1 MSDGIIIIGAGG
13 FGRESVDVVQAI
25 GRSVQGVLDDNP
37 SELNLQRLDAQ
48 RVPYLGTVDS
58 WLAGGHAPTHYLVGI
73 GRGSIREFL
82 SRRMDEA
89 GHRAATAVH
98 PSATV
103 GSNSTVGE
111 GSIICAGTRITTNVN
126 VGRHVHL
133 NPNVTIGHDSTL
145 QDFVSV
151 NPAGNISG
159 DCVISTRSLIGVN
172 AAVLQQLTVGQDV
185 VVGAAALVTKDVPD
199 SVVVK
204 GVPGKW

>member
-1 MSDGIIIIGAGG
+1 MREGIVIIGAGG
-13 FGRESVDVVQAI
+13 FGRETVDVVHAM

-37 SELNLQRLDAQ
+37 SGLNLERLAAQ
-48 RVPYLGTVDS
+48 GTPYLGTLDA
-58 WLAGGHAPTHYLVGI
+58 WLAASQPSTHYLVGI
-73 GRGSIREFL
+73 GKGSVRERL
-82 SRRMDEA
+82 SRRMDAA
-89 GHRAATAVH
+89 GHRAAIAVH
-98 PSATV
+98 PSATL
-103 GSNSTVGE
+103 GSNSTLGE
-111 GSIICAGTRITTNVN
+111 GTVICAGARMTTNVN

-159 DCVISTRSLIGVN
+159 DCLIRTRTLIGVN

-204 GVPGKW
+204 GVPGRW